1 MSDTAKRVVVRR
13 TFARLDKA
21 IVDTFARLSTAVVAD
36 ARGGAGALDPAI
48 DAVDPGARLAGSA
61 LPIQLGARDLRAAL
75 VAVESLQPGDVMVIA
90 AGLTS
95 TAAVM
100 GEHLATLAHRRGAV
114 GVVTDGRARDIDALL
129 RLGMPIFCRG
139 TASNAA
145 GEDGPGQVGLP
156 VAIGDVLIEPGD
168 LVLGDRDGVV
178 IVPRGEADAVLKKV
192 RDVEALEAQLGQKIG
207 TGEIKSL
214 LRFLYPDAGR
224 TIDYI
229 D

>member
-1 MSDTAKRVVVRR
+1 MSDTAKRVIVRR
-13 TFARLDKA
+13 TFARLDQT
-21 IVDTFARLSTAVVAD
+21 IVDAFARVSTAVVAD

-48 DAVDPGARLAGSA
+48 DAIDPSSRLAGSA

-90 AGLTS
+90 AGMTS
-95 TAAVM
+95 RAAVM

-114 GVVTDGRARDIDALL
+114 GVVTDGPARDIDALL

-139 TASNAA
+139 TVSCAA

-156 VAIGDVLIEPGD
+156 VAIGDVPIEPGD
-168 LVLGDRDGVV
+168 LVLGDRDGAIV
-178 IVPRGEADAVLKKV
+178 VPRGEVDVVLKKV
-192 RDVEALEAQLGQKIG
+192 REVQALEAQLGDKIG
-207 TGEIKSL
+207 TGEIESL
-214 LRFLYPDAGR
+214 LRFLHLNAGE